1 MECCLA
7 PKRKNRPPVQ
17 DYRPYDSA
25 HIPVLPQ
32 PHPNDIATNNL
43 QIEKTQ
49 KLGRFGKMGAIAQEL
64 IPHPPPTMKVRI
76 EM

>member
-7 PKRKNRPPVQ
+7 PRRKNRPPAQ

-25 HIPVLPQ
+25 QIPVLPH
-32 PHPNDIATNNL
+32 PHPNDIASNNL

-49 KLGRFGKMGAIAQEL
+49 KLSKFGKMSPIAQEH